1 MVLRRCRK
9 LLGNEEKAVE
19 AMQDT
24 FVKILRYQDSLDGKH
39 PSSMIY
45 RIATNVCLNI
55 IRQHKNEP
63 KNSTEELLMEIACAE
78 DIETSAIINN
88 LLGKIFSKEKET
100 TKTIAV
106 MFYVDGMTHEQVAS
120 AVDMSVSGVR
130 KRLSKLRSKVEF
142 KMESSNES

>member
-9 LLGNEEKAVE
+9 LLWCEELAVE

-24 FVKILRYQDSLDGKH
+24 FVKILRYKDSLNADH

-45 RIATNVCLNI
+45 TIATNVCLNI

-63 KNSTEELLMEIACAE
+63 KNSTEELLMEIACAD
-78 DIETSAIINN
+78 DIETNAIINN
-88 LLGKIFSKEKET
+88 LLVKIFFKEKES

-106 MFYVDGMTHEQVAS
+106 LYYVDGMTHDQVAN
-120 AVDMSVSGVR
+120 AVDMSISGVR
-130 KRLSKLRSKVEF
+130 KRLSKLKSMIEF
-142 KMESSNES
+142 RMEPSNES